1 MTTPTPENNVPPSTR
16 RRPRRVWKWLLIVVV
31 SVLIGSRVALP
42 YVLEHYVNQ
51 QLGSLHGYTGSI
63 GTVRVHL
70 WRGAYAIHDIQIS
83 QTGGTK
89 PVPLFSGPVLDLSLQ
104 WRELFHGALVG
115 KVFLQGPVVN
125 FVQSGKGES
134 NQTGFNQPWV
144 STLNALFP
152 FDINRMEITNGEVH
166 FRNAEKMQVVDV
178 YVTNLWAV
186 ATNLSNSRD
195 LTQRLPA
202 GLEASGKTL
211 GHGEFHVQLN
221 MDLQD
226 AAPTFEL
233 ATTITNLDL
242 PSFND
247 FLRTYAKL
255 DVARGN
261 LSIYSSLAS
270 VHGKYD
276 GYVKVLCNQLQVFS
290 WDKERKKDI
299 LEVVWEAIAGT
310 LAAGFKNHPHDQ
322 LAAQIPVTG
331 QFEQVQ
337 VHTWGAIGS
346 MLGNAFIKALRP
358 QIEPF
363 LHVTDVDKK
372 NSQSNAAVPSDA
384 AGKNMAEVKP

>member
-1 MTTPTPENNVPPSTR
+1 
-16 RRPRRVWKWLLIVVV
+16 
-31 SVLIGSRVALP
+31 
-42 YVLEHYVNQ
+42 
-51 QLGSLHGYTGSI
+51 
-63 GTVRVHL
+63 
-70 WRGAYAIHDIQIS
+70 
-83 QTGGTK
+83 
-89 PVPLFSGPVLDLSLQ
+89 
-104 WRELFHGALVG
+104 
-115 KVFLQGPVVN
+115 
-125 FVQSGKGES
+125 
-134 NQTGFNQPWV
+134 
-144 STLNALFP
+144 
-152 FDINRMEITNGEVH
+152 
-166 FRNAEKMQVVDV
+166 
-178 YVTNLWAV
+178 
-186 ATNLSNSRD
+186 
-195 LTQRLPA
+195 
-202 GLEASGKTL
+202 
-211 GHGEFHVQLN
+211 